1 MKNTGCYTLP
11 PLRRGAPPSLS
22 LRPLLDPRSGSAGA
36 GEADRRCGSR
46 RGQGGR
52 RGCDGAA
59 ALLLRS
65 QLPGRR
71 RSSTSSSAP
80 ALGGRIRW

>member
-1 MKNTGCYTLP
+1 MMKNTGCYTLP

-36 GEADRRCGSR
+36 GEADRQC
-46 RGQGGR
+46 
-52 RGCDGAA
+52 GCDGAA
-59 ALLLRS
+59 ALLLRC